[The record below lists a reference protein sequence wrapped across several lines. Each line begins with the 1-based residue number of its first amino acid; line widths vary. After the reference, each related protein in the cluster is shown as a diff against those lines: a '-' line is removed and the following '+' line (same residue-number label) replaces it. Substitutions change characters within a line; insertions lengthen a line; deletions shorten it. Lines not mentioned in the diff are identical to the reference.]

1 MKKILSVLF
10 LFALSY
16 SANAQELGVRFG
28 NVAKNTVGIDAV
40 FSAGE
45 FSRIHADAS
54 FGKVGLG
61 VDALYD
67 FIYRPLA
74 DTPLNWYVGAGPSL
88 NIGKEF
94 WLGASGEI
102 GLEYKFEDAPI
113 VLGADFRP
121 TLWIVKE
128 TNFYGGFG
136 VNARYVFK

>member
-10 LFALSY
+10 LFALSFNV
-16 SANAQELGVRFG
+16 NAQELGVRFG
-28 NVAKNTVGIDAV
+28 NVAKNTFGIDAV

-45 FSRIHADAS
+45 FSRVHADAS
-54 FGKVGLG
+54 FGNQGLG

-67 FIYRPLA
+67 FLYRPLA

-88 NIGKEF
+88 NIGNEF

-102 GLEYKFEDAPI
+102 GLEYKFEDVPI
-113 VLGADFRP
+113 ALGADWRP

-128 TNFYGGFG
+128 TTFDARGFG
-136 VNARYVFK
+136 